1 MGAGGEKAIKET
13 DDENDNVEEIDDNL
27 RQYEFGISTIF
38 FFTPFEAVSNFY
50 YVGMNS
56 SVPTIRQGH
65 CRKIEKRTLPLQ
77 QWSCNWKAR
86 HLDLE
91 VLIPHFLQ

>member
-38 FFTPFEAVSNFY
+38 FFH
-50 YVGMNS
+50 
-56 SVPTIRQGH
+56 SV
-65 CRKIEKRTLPLQ
+65 
-77 QWSCNWKAR
+77 
-86 HLDLE
+86 
-91 VLIPHFLQ
+91 